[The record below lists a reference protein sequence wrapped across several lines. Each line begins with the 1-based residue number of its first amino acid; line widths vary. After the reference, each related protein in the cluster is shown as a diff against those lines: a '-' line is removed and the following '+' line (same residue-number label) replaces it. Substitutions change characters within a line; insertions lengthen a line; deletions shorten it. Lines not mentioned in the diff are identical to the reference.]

1 VGFGTAFALHRD
13 EARSSREKELTMH
26 TADQAMFVQGSGGE
40 RAYANKWAVETGY
53 FRLVMALGVAALAVA
68 PVVLGWTAA
77 MLL

>member
-1 VGFGTAFALHRD
+1 
-13 EARSSREKELTMH
+13 MH
-26 TADQAMFVQGSGGE
+26 TAEPAMFVQGRVGE
-40 RAYANKWAVETGY
+40 RAYAKWAVETGY